1 MAQLRH
7 ETPNGYTISIIN
19 DGYGAESG
27 LFEVAV
33 WPTNGG
39 SFVTRAPFEDQVIGW
54 QDKQEVAAL
63 VALIESWPPPEKEIE
78 S

>member
-19 DGYGAESG
+19 DGYGAERG

-33 WPTNGG
+33 WPTKGG
-39 SFVTRAPFEDQVIGW
+39 GFIETYPFSGGVIGW
-54 QDKQEVAAL
+54 QDKHEVAAL
-63 VALIESWPPPEKEIE
+63 VALIESWPPPTKEVGE
-78 S
+78 